1 MSADPLAVAEHL
13 FAAIEAGDVDAV
25 RELYTPDTVVW
36 HNSDGV
42 EQSAEQ
48 NVKVLRWVIRNVRNL
63 RYDEV
68 RRERTERGFV
78 QQHVLRGTAA
88 NGAEVAIPACIVGVV
103 KDGRIVRL
111 DEYLDSAHVRPLL
124 GAS

>member
-1 MSADPLAVAEHL
+1 VSADPLAVAEHL